1 MTKLVSRED
10 CAALDAADPLAPFL
24 ARFRRPRDLLY
35 FDGNSLGMLPWAA
48 SRRVVEALESEWGEG
63 LIESW
68 TEAGWIQLPQRVG
81 AKIARLIGAQA
92 DEVIATDSTSINLF
106 KLLAA
111 SLKLRPGRRV
121 ILTEAGNFPTDIYM
135 AEGLAHLLGDVEVR
149 LADDVAKAITEDV
162 AVVAISHVDYRTS
175 ALTDMTELTE
185 AAHAK
190 GALILWDLC
199 HSAGAIPVAL
209 GKADFAVGCGYKFL
223 NGGPGAPAYVFV
235 ARRWHPLFT
244 QPLAGWMGHAAPFA
258 FEAHYR
264 PSPGIKRALSGT
276 PSVLAMTAL
285 DAALDLL
292 IEADMNRIRAKA
304 EAQMDLFA
312 RLVDERCQ
320 DMGLELLTTR
330 EHGKRGSHL
339 AYRHAE
345 GYALTQAL
353 RARRVVPD
361 FRSPD
366 IIRFGF
372 TPLTLAYVEIFDAV
386 DRLAAIWREGLWQE
400 PRFAQKAA
408 VT

>member
-1 MTKLVSRED
+1 MTKALSRED

-48 SRRVVEALESEWGEG
+48 SRRVVEALEKEWGEG

-68 TEAGWIQLPQRVG
+68 TEAGWIHLPERVG
-81 AKIARLIGAQA
+81 AKIARLIGAEA

-111 SLKLRPGRRV
+111 GLKLRPGRRV

-149 LADDVAKAITEDV
+149 LAEDIATAITGDV
-162 AVVAISHVDYRTS
+162 AVVALSHVDYRSS
-175 ALTDMTELTE
+175 ALADMPGLTA

-190 GALILWDLC
+190 GALILWDLS
-199 HSAGAIPVAL
+199 HSAGALPVAL
-209 GKADFAVGCGYKFL
+209 GGADFAVGCGYKFL
-223 NGGPGAPAYVFV
+223 NGGPGAPAYAFV
-235 ARRWHPLFT
+235 AKRWHPMFI
-244 QPLAGWMGHAAPFA
+244 QPLAGWMGHAAPFE

-264 PSPGIKRALSGT
+264 PAPGIKRALSGT

-292 IEADMNRIRAKA
+292 LEAGMTRIRAKA
-304 EAQMDLFA
+304 QAQMDLFA
-312 RLVDERCQ
+312 RLIEERCPEV
-320 DMGLELLTTR
+320 GLELLTPR
-330 EHGKRGSHL
+330 EHEARGSHL
-339 AYRHAE
+339 AYRHVE
-345 GYALTQAL
+345 SYALTQAL
-353 RARRVVPD
+353 LARRVVPD
-361 FRSPD
+361 FRAPD

-372 TPLTLAYVEIFDAV
+372 TPLTLAYVEIWDAV
-386 DRLAAIWREGLWQE
+386 ERLAAIWHEALWRE
-400 PRFAQKAA
+400 PRFAKKAE

>member
-1 MTKLVSRED
+1 MTATRED
-10 CAALDAADPLAPFL
+10 CAALDAADPLASFPR
-24 ARFRRPRDLLY
+24 RFRRPRDLIY
-35 FDGNSLGMLPWAA
+35 FDGNSLGMLPWAS
-48 SRRVVEALESEWGEG
+48 SRRVVEAVESEWGEG

-68 TEAGWIQLPQRVG
+68 TKSGWIELPERVG
-81 AKIARLIGAQA
+81 AKIARLIGAEAQ
-92 DEVIATDSTSINLF
+92 EVIATDSTSINLF

-111 SLKLRPGRRV
+111 GLRLRPGRRV

-149 LADDVAKAITEDV
+149 LAEDIATAITGDV
-162 AVVAISHVDYRTS
+162 AVVALSHVDYRSS
-175 ALTDMTELTE
+175 ALADMPGLTA

-190 GALILWDLC
+190 GALILWDLS
-199 HSAGAIPVAL
+199 HSAGALPVAL
-209 GKADFAVGCGYKFL
+209 GGADFAVGCGYKFL
-223 NGGPGAPAYVFV
+223 NGGPGAPAYAFV
-235 ARRWHPLFT
+235 AKRWHPMFI
-244 QPLAGWMGHAAPFA
+244 QPLAGWMGHAAPFE

-264 PSPGIKRALSGT
+264 PAPGIKRALSGT

-292 IEADMNRIRAKA
+292 LEAGMTRIRAKA

-312 RLVDERCQ
+312 RLIEERCPEV
-320 DMGLELLTTR
+320 GLELLTPR
-330 EHGKRGSHL
+330 EHEARGSHL

-361 FRSPD
+361 FRAPD

-372 TPLTLAYVEIFDAV
+372 TPLTLAYVEIWDAV
-386 DRLAAIWREGLWQE
+386 ERLVAIWREGLWRE
-400 PRFAQKAA
+400 PRFAMKAA

>member
-1 MTKLVSRED
+1 MTKPLSRED
-10 CAALDAADPLAPFL
+10 CAALDSADPLAPFL

-81 AKIARLIGAQA
+81 GKIASLIGAGA
-92 DEVIATDSTSINLF
+92 DEVIAPDSTSINLF

-223 NGGPGAPAYVFV
+223 NGGPGAPA
-235 ARRWHPLFT
+235 
-244 QPLAGWMGHAAPFA
+244 
-258 FEAHYR
+258 
-264 PSPGIKRALSGT
+264 
-276 PSVLAMTAL
+276 
-285 DAALDLL
+285 
-292 IEADMNRIRAKA
+292 
-304 EAQMDLFA
+304 
-312 RLVDERCQ
+312 
-320 DMGLELLTTR
+320 
-330 EHGKRGSHL
+330 
-339 AYRHAE
+339 
-345 GYALTQAL
+345 
-353 RARRVVPD
+353 
-361 FRSPD
+361 
-366 IIRFGF
+366 
-372 TPLTLAYVEIFDAV
+372 
-386 DRLAAIWREGLWQE
+386 
-400 PRFAQKAA
+400 
-408 VT
+408 